1 MTTQNRPFLDL
12 TRNAFVRQKG
22 EFTLY
27 GTWCNAADDQTEPC
41 LVILPAFRRDGA
53 KPCCIALSSAFKY
66 NDARYLVR
74 KSHHFLQEMGM
85 EPGMTT
91 THALAT
97 LIYDHLQD
105 LIEMPP
111 EPTAAIVV
119 GEADLTMGDGR
130 RRKVE
135 ILEHGQLPN

>member
-1 MTTQNRPFLDL
+1 VTTQRPFLDL
-12 TRNAFVRQKG
+12 TRNAFVRHLG

-41 LVILPAFRRDGA
+41 LVILPRFRRIGA

-66 NDARYLVR
+66 NDARYAVL
-74 KSHHFLQEMGM
+74 KSDHFLREMGM
-85 EPGMTT
+85 EPGMTAT
-91 THALAT
+91 RTLAT
-97 LIYDHLQD
+97 LIHDHLQD

-111 EPTAAIVV
+111 EPTQAIVV
-119 GEADLTMGDGR
+119 GEANVDMGDGQ

-135 ILEHGQLPN
+135 ILEHAQVPH